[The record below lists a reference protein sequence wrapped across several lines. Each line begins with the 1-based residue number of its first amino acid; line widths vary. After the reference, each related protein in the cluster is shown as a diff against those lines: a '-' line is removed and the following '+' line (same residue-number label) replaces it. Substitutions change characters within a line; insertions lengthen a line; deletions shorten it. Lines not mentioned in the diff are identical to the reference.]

1 MILSMT
7 DNHLIVSNHRS
18 FYSFLTF
25 NTKFTRSFSSLVL
38 LLPRPRFLVPLP
50 AFPFVLPPLPL
61 LALLVL
67 HHGVRRCFPRDRFQR
82 TPDFLQLR
90 HGLAFPAS
98 SCLGWSSVS
107 LRQPGTHQLP
117 QRLCA
122 RLVRLNWRTSAE
134 INKGGQSQSVCLTTW
149 QFSSKRNGEN
159 ETRNTLCISCILR
172 LEFLVLFFCTKKTFF
187 CVSGYI
193 FVLFY
198 IFVFSKWFIFTI
210 LLILKFN
217 VNNIFLNVFL
227 EIFDTYTFRWFPIGI
242 CSQQCNACARETS
255 SILTNCQSLFVKTLW
270 LMQLGAKT
278 AVTFS
283 NVCLRLSPI
292 LCM

>member
-7 DNHLIVSNHRS
+7 DNHLMVSNHRS

-82 TPDFLQLR
+82 APDFLQLR

-134 INKGGQSQSVCLTTW
+134 INRG
-149 QFSSKRNGEN
+149 
-159 ETRNTLCISCILR
+159 
-172 LEFLVLFFCTKKTFF
+172 
-187 CVSGYI
+187 
-193 FVLFY
+193 
-198 IFVFSKWFIFTI
+198 
-210 LLILKFN
+210 
-217 VNNIFLNVFL
+217 
-227 EIFDTYTFRWFPIGI
+227 
-242 CSQQCNACARETS
+242 
-255 SILTNCQSLFVKTLW
+255 
-270 LMQLGAKT
+270 GAKSVRLLDNLT
-278 AVTFS
+278 VFQQTERRKWNKKHFVHIVYLAFGIS
-283 NVCLRLSPI
+283 RPLLLYKEDFFLCLRVHIRFI
-292 LCM
+292 LHFCFL